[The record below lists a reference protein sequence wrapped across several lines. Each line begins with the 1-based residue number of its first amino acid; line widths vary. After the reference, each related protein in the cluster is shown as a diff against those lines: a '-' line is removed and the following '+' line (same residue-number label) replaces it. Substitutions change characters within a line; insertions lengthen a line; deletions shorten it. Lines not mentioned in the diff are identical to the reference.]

1 MQQNAGMS
9 LSPSTCL
16 NWFAC
21 TASEMSTHIHHSQV
35 GSLCFR
41 LKCVGGCS
49 CHSRTLASAGST
61 RPQVSPSLTRSQPQE
76 LSVLWWP
83 PPSFLLTDFFPF
95 FWSQSE
101 TVLLTAFS
109 ISMNWSKPHFHFVP
123 RMAFLQSTHLWFLP
137 ALFLTRKNISDG
149 WEHRNRIFFS
159 FFIKGK

>member
-1 MQQNAGMS
+1 MPACPWVPPPALIDLRVQQAKCQH
-9 LSPSTCL
+9 T
-16 NWFAC
+16 FI
-21 TASEMSTHIHHSQV
+21 TAKLV
-35 GSLCFR
+35 
-41 LKCVGGCS
+41 
-49 CHSRTLASAGST
+49 
-61 RPQVSPSLTRSQPQE
+61 P
-76 LSVLWWP
+76 SVLDWNVWEAAVVTQEPWHLQAAHVHRFLHLSQGHNPRSSVCCGGP

-137 ALFLTRKNISDG
+137 AHFLTRKNISDG
-149 WEHRNRIFFS
+149 WEHRNRILFS